1 MALPELNIVTNNIIY
16 TTPEDGKLVYQYKP
30 FFNLKIKE
38 PINERDITYLTLPA
52 DKAGLNINTPIEID
66 IEPSYDQSVN
76 MVLNDKVNPLKLIN
90 SRFYLTDSSN
100 YKIGDRKGNL
110 DTNIY
115 TEDNFKIEASLIKS
129 VQSIIK
135 VDFLGIQEGGKFPI
149 GNYNFYF
156 KLADSDGNE
165 SDFIAE
171 SGKVVCHIG
180 NINQPRYIRGGQQN
194 EDSNKSIKFR
204 LNNLDL
210 AYSYIH
216 VYYTRTTT
224 SDSGEH
230 VLAYKIQDKFRINK
244 LNTEITLSGYEEVE
258 QISVD
263 DINLRYAEFSSAKTL
278 ENCQNISFAGGITN
292 DYSLFETLERLSLF
306 ITPEISNSETIGSLD
321 HNYNEKS
328 SISNGYEYY
337 NVDNIYYRL
346 GYWEDIYRMGIVY
359 ILPDY
364 TLSPVFNIRG
374 LKDLNNGT
382 YNKFNIKSRIQ
393 DNINIG
399 ENYIIEEDYNSEINS
414 TMHNSKGVFKITHSE
429 NIYGSETIYGS
440 KINPI
445 GIKFRFH
452 NNVINGNLAQ
462 AGLKDLTRGFF
473 FVRQRRIPTIMA
485 QAIGI
490 GTTKHGGLPAIN
502 VGNQYV
508 LESFLNQTADKKPV
522 LGASKVF
529 LTTDSEKINNEIYNN
544 ALLCPEADLRAD
556 LYNTYFNSSEYVI
569 KENRFQPIIAGS
581 NIRSFIK
588 AVGNDSHYY
597 LNNPS
602 QLSNESAF
610 STSLLLI
617 ESGVEFIRNNRSE
630 FSTKAGDSVIPYKCI
645 DVKYGDYADPMN
657 SIANLETYS
666 ASATKI
672 RGIFNNFI
680 GADSNDIKPATYYNI
695 YQKGYDFERYSENYF
710 KIRYNDTS
718 AYYAISDRFEY
729 SDIEEDASK
738 VYYTSKAC
746 YRGDCYINT
755 YTRRMHWNFIDPE
768 LPTNNNIVD
777 RYTWYKNYRV
787 VNKVNKIVKVN
798 GTDEEL
804 SYNRLL
810 PLFTFKKYNIKDSRY
825 DVNLKDEEAK
835 GLISDESKSFKKYSE
850 IYGTFG
856 SDKINR
862 PDLNAVG
869 LGHWVTFKIC
879 SNINLAMRDI
889 DFSQPQEEA
898 LHGMKR
904 SFYPLQSI
912 DRKLKLP
919 ESKVINKALS
929 KTVSDKYYFE
939 IPDVP
944 FIKTSFTTR
953 VHYSNVLQ
961 ESTFVN
967 GNRVFMLKN
976 YQDYSLEYGALV
988 KLVEWYGTLIAI
1000 MEHGILQIPVNERS
1014 MMTNE
1019 SGENVYINTDTVLP
1033 KNPRVLSNAFGSLW
1047 SNSVIKTDKYV
1058 YGIDTVAKKI
1068 WRTNGESFEIISD
1081 LKLQKFLNDN
1091 ISLRETDKL
1100 EILNRFSI
1108 KTHYNAFKSD
1118 VLFTF
1123 KYGSNKW
1130 HLCWNE
1136 LLEKWVTRYSWF
1148 PEFSE
1153 NINNI
1158 FYTFANKIE
1167 HKNSQNYLYKHGFAG
1182 NREVEGNIQPAY
1194 WYDEQYPF
1202 EFEFVVTDV
1211 QGVQK
1216 IFDNLKIISN
1226 KVEPNSFIFE
1236 IVGDGYD
1243 WHEQKQ
1249 DIVNLNKKEEPVLP
1263 EDSDSTGFGYPFDYK
1278 F

>member
-1 MALPELNIVTNNIIY
+1 MALPILNINTNNIIY
-16 TTPEDGKLVYQYKP
+16 TIPEDGKLVYDYKP
-30 FFNLKIKE
+30 FFNLKLKE
-38 PINERDITYLTLPA
+38 PVNDDRDITYLRLPA
-52 DKAGLNINTPIEID
+52 HKAGLNINNPIEID

-76 MVLNDKVNPLKLIN
+76 LVLNDKINPLKLIN

-129 VQSIIK
+129 VQSVIK
-135 VDFLGIQEGGKFPI
+135 LDFLGIYEGGKFPV

-165 SDFIAE
+165 SDFVAE

-180 NINQPRYIRGGQQN
+180 NINQPKYIRGGQQN
-194 EDSNKSIKFR
+194 EDSNKLIKFR

-216 VYYTRTTT
+216 VYYTRTTN

-244 LNTEITLSGYEEVE
+244 LNTEITLSGYEEIE

-263 DINLRYAEFSSAKTL
+263 DINMRYAEFTSAKTL

-306 ITPEISNSETIGSLD
+306 ITPELSNDESIGNLD
-321 HNYNEKS
+321 HNYSEQTS
-328 SISNGYEYY
+328 SPNGFEYY
-337 NVDNIYYRL
+337 NVDNVYYRL

-374 LKDLNNGT
+374 LQELNTNT
-382 YNKFNIKSRIQ
+382 YTESAPFTISARLQ
-393 DNINIG
+393 DEIHVG
-399 ENYIIEEDYNSEINS
+399 ENYIIEEDYNSQINAVI
-414 TMHNSKGVFKITHSE
+414 HNSKGVFKITAS
-429 NIYGSETIYGS
+429 NNVYGNEI
-440 KINPI
+440 KPI

-452 NNVINGNLAQ
+452 KDVIDGNLAQ

-473 FVRQRRIPTIMA
+473 FVRQKRIPTIMA

-490 GTTKHGGLPAIN
+490 GTTKHGGLPTIN
-502 VGNQYV
+502 VNNTYII
-508 LESFLNQTADKKPV
+508 ESFLNSEIGDKSSNKKSSLGSSRV
-522 LGASKVF
+522 LLQKNS
-529 LTTDSEKINNEIYNN
+529 SETLNEIYNN
-544 ALLCPEADLRAD
+544 AMLCPEADLRAD
-556 LYNTYFNSSEYVI
+556 LYNTYFNSSEYII
-569 KENRFQPIIAGS
+569 KESRFQPS
-581 NIRSFIK
+581 HRSFTK

-597 LNNPS
+597 LNSPLSLNSNP
-602 QLSNESAF
+602 LEF
-610 STSLLLI
+610 TTSLLLV
-617 ESGVEFIRNNRSE
+617 ESGIDLIRNNRST
-630 FSTKAGDSVIPYKCI
+630 FSSKAGDAIIPYKCI
-645 DVKYGDYADPMN
+645 DVKYGDYSDPTN
-657 SIANLETYS
+657 IISINMEDYS
-666 ASATKI
+666 CSATKV
-672 RGIFNNFI
+672 RGIFNNFL
-680 GADSNDIKPATYYNI
+680 GADSNNIKPSTYYNI
-695 YQKGYDFERYSENYF
+695 YQKGYDFDKFGNDYF

-718 AYYAISDRFEY
+718 SYHSISDRFTY
-729 SDIEEDASK
+729 DDVITSVGIKNSK
-738 VYYTSKAC
+738 TC

-768 LPTNNNIVD
+768 LPTDTNIVD
-777 RYTWYKNYRV
+777 RYTWYKNYKI
-787 VNKVNKIVKVN
+787 VNKSTKLVRVN
-798 GTDEEL
+798 GADEEL
-804 SYNRLL
+804 VYNKLL
-810 PLFTFKKYNIKDSRY
+810 PLFTYKKYEIKDSRY
-825 DVNLKDEEAK
+825 DVNLKEEDLR
-835 GLISDESKSFKKYSE
+835 GLIDNESKNFKKYSE
-850 IYGTFG
+850 INGIFGT
-856 SDKINR
+856 DKISR
-862 PDLNAVG
+862 ADINAVG
-869 LGHWVTFKIC
+869 LGYWVTFKIC
-879 SNINLAMRDI
+879 SNVNLAMRDV
-889 DFSQPQEEA
+889 DFSNPQEEA
-898 LHGMKR
+898 VHGMKR

-912 DRKLKLP
+912 DKKLKLP
-919 ESKVINKALS
+919 ESKIINGALS
-929 KTVSDKYYFE
+929 KTTNDKYYFE

-953 VHYSNVLQ
+953 IHYSNILQ

-976 YQDYSLEYGALV
+976 YQDYTLEYGALI
-988 KLVEWYGTLIAI
+988 KLIEWYGTLIAV

-1019 SGENVYINTDTVLP
+1019 SGQNVYINTDTVLP
-1033 KNPRVLSNAFGSLW
+1033 KNPRVISNMFGSLW
-1047 SNSVIKTDKYV
+1047 ANSIIKTDKFI

-1068 WRTNGESFEIISD
+1068 WRTNGEQFEIISD

-1091 ISLRETDKL
+1091 INLRESDRL
-1100 EILNRFSI
+1100 EVINRFTI

-1118 VLFTF
+1118 ILFTF
-1123 KYGSNKW
+1123 RYGKDKW

-1136 LLEKWVTRYSWF
+1136 LLEKWTTRYSWF

-1167 HKNSQNYLYKHGFAG
+1167 HKNAMNYLYKHGFAG
-1182 NREVEGNIQPAY
+1182 VRELDGVILPAN
-1194 WYDEQYPF
+1194 WYDTQYPF

-1243 WHEQKQ
+1243 WHDQKQ
-1249 DIVNLNKKEEPVLP
+1249 DIIDLNKSDEPVPP
-1263 EDSDSTGFGYPFDYK
+1263 EDSDSTRFGYSFDYK